1 MKLEKKRRKDPFG
14 LGGKYSE
21 ANEGEKL
28 TA

>member
-1 MKLEKKRRKDPFG
+1 MKLEKKRRKDPLC
-14 LGGKYSE
+14 LGGKYNE